1 MRGFLLVDKPQGIT
15 SHGVVAQIRR
25 TLNIKKVGHAGTLD
39 PMATGLLV
47 VAVGPVT
54 RLIRWVQD
62 AEKEY
67 STTVSL
73 GVGTTTLD
81 AEGEIIERVDMSS
94 ISRLDVEA
102 VLEQFRGQISQ
113 IPPMVSALKVDGKRL
128 HALAREGIEVE
139 REPRTVTIK
148 ELELTSFEAGPEAV
162 VGLRVVCSKGTYIRT
177 LGDDIGISVGGRGHL
192 TSLRRT
198 RIGALFVGEA
208 LDLDSVR
215 ADRLIDP
222 AEALASM
229 TAWEADAEME
239 QLVGYGRP
247 LERPAG
253 CPVGTELRVMSQ
265 TGRMLAVYVVEEERM
280 RPEVVLG

>member
-15 SHGVVAQIRR
+15 SHDVVAQIRR
-25 TLNIKKVGHAGTLD
+25 TLGIKKVGHAGTLD

-67 STTVSL
+67 LTTVAL
-73 GVGTTTLD
+73 GTGTTTLD
-81 AEGEIIERVDMSS
+81 AEGETIERVDMSS
-94 ISRLDVEA
+94 TSRGDVEI
-102 VLEQFRGQISQ
+102 VLEQFRGQITQ
-113 IPPMVSALKVDGKRL
+113 IPPMVSALKVGGKRL

-139 REPRTVTIK
+139 RQPRTVTVS
-148 ELELTSFEAGPEAV
+148 ELELASFEAGSEAML
-162 VGLRVVCSKGTYIRT
+162 GLRVVCSKGTYIRT
-177 LGDDIGISVGGRGHL
+177 LGDDIGASLGGRGHL

-198 RIGALFVGEA
+198 RIGALRVDDAVE
-208 LDLDSVR
+208 LDAVNASD
-215 ADRLIDP
+215 LIDP
-222 AEALASM
+222 AEALGSM
-229 TAWEADAEME
+229 TAWAADAETE

-247 LERPAG
+247 LAKPDEH
-253 CPVGTELRVMSQ
+253 PVGTELRVMSQ